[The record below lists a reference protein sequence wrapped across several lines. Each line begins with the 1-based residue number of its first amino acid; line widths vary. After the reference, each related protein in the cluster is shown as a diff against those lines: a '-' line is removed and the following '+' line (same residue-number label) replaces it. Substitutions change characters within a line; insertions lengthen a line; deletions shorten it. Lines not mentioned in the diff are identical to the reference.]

1 MSMSTRQAI
10 CFVLLLKDW
19 NCGTVLLT
27 LVVVERLELLGQRV
41 ADHPDAPEP
50 DDGQRRPERRRRTA
64 GRLADV
70 GGGHVAAALAG
81 VDDAAAVDAG
91 VGHHAAAPAVD
102 AAVVDA
108 VVALFRLETPSVQ
121 VARERRERT
130 LQPRRSLQV
139 DPEDDGRDSKLQ
151 FRKVVAGARLDVA
164 GLGHLAAVARLGR
177 QGRRQGRRQALP
189 ARGDAPKDHVQ
200 HDGRRR
206 AATVVGRHVAHGT
219 GLVPALYT
227 RPWLL

>member
-1 MSMSTRQAI
+1 MSTRQAI

-91 VGHHAAAPAVD
+91 GPD
-102 AAVVDA
+102 ESQ
-108 VVALFRLETPSVQ
+108 LQIRRLQAQ
-121 VARERRERT
+121 VAESVRYADNWT
-130 LQPRRSLQV
+130 
-139 DPEDDGRDSKLQ
+139 
-151 FRKVVAGARLDVA
+151 
-164 GLGHLAAVARLGR
+164 
-177 QGRRQGRRQALP
+177 
-189 ARGDAPKDHVQ
+189 
-200 HDGRRR
+200 
-206 AATVVGRHVAHGT
+206 T
-219 GLVPALYT
+219 
-227 RPWLL
+227 